1 MVRSVR
7 IYQPGN
13 YGVGD
18 TLELNHEAGQH
29 VGVVLRMR
37 EGDTITLFSG
47 NNWEFEAK
55 LVSVRKNRVSV
66 TLLAGH
72 EVNRESPRSIHLA
85 QGISKGDRM
94 ETVVQK
100 AVELGVAS
108 ITPVITARC
117 AVKLDKER
125 MQKKCAQWQSIAI
138 AACEQ
143 SGRNLVPVIHPVL
156 SLAEYLKTSLPA
168 LKFVL
173 YPNAGKSWRD
183 YEFVS
188 TDMGLLIGP
197 EGGLSPEEIT
207 LLFAHHFTPLSLGP
221 RVLRTETAA
230 LVALSVLQ
238 AVCGDL

>member
-7 IYQPGN
+7 IYQPGD
-13 YGVGD
+13 YAVGD
-18 TLELNHEAGQH
+18 TLELSHEAGQH

-47 NNWEFEAK
+47 DNREFEAT

-66 TLLAGH
+66 TLLASH
-72 EVNRESPRSIHLA
+72 EINRESPRAIHLA
-85 QGISKGDRM
+85 QAISKGDRM

-117 AVKLDKER
+117 AVKLDNER
-125 MQKKCAQWQSIAI
+125 MQKKCAQWQAIAI

-143 SGRNLVPVIHPVL
+143 SGRNMVPVIHPVI
-156 SLAEYLKTSLPA
+156 SLAEYLKTNLPA
-168 LKFVL
+168 LNFVL

-207 LLFAHHFTPLSLGP
+207 LLFAHHFAPLSLGP

>member
-1 MVRSVR
+1 MRNVR
-7 IYQPGN
+7 IYQSGN
-13 YGVGD
+13 YAVGD
-18 TLELNHEAGQH
+18 TLELSHEAGQH

-37 EGDTITLFSG
+37 EGDTITLFCG
-47 NNWEFEAK
+47 DNREFEAK
-55 LVSVRKNRVSV
+55 LVSVHKNRVSV
-66 TLLAGH
+66 ALLASH
-72 EVNRESPRSIHLA
+72 VVNCESPRAIHLA
-85 QGISKGDRM
+85 QAISKGDRM

-108 ITPVITARC
+108 ITPVITSRC
-117 AVKLDKER
+117 VVKLDNER
-125 MQKKCAQWQSIAI
+125 MQKKCGQWQSVAI

-143 SGRNLVPVIHPVL
+143 SGRNVVPIIHPVL

-168 LKFVL
+168 MKFVL

-197 EGGLSPEEIT
+197 EGGLSSEEIS
-207 LLFAHHFTPLSLGP
+207 LLFKHHFVPLGLGP